1 MLIRLSNITATSIE
15 TIRYYPNIK
24 IVALTNLNTCQR
36 IREYIGNHQSSLFD
50 NFTCPLAAVPW
61 KGVEIVLG
69 IFFYLPAKMV
79 KPGLKKIS
87 CNLESNSL
95 KGKDN

>member
-36 IREYIGNHQSSLFD
+36 IREYKANHQSSLFD

-69 IFFYLPAKMV
+69 IFFLSASKNGNT
-79 KPGLKKIS
+79 GLKKIS